1 MASYVNNTAKNTM
14 LDALAALIT
23 HVSVYTNDPASSG
36 SETTGGSYARLP
48 VTWAASSGGVKALT
62 GSYTFQMPAG
72 TTAGFIGFHNAL
84 TAGTFYGGFDI
95 VDESGN
101 GAWQYTLTSGQI
113 SL

>member
-1 MASYVNNTAKNTM
+1 
-14 LDALAALIT
+14 
-23 HVSVYTNDPASSG
+23 
-36 SETTGGSYARLP
+36 
-48 VTWAASSGGVKALT
+48 
-62 GSYTFQMPAG
+62 MPAG

-84 TAGTFYGGFDI
+84 TGGTFYGGFDI